1 MGAIRPKVMAV
12 SVAFASR
19 RENLMKTDDP
29 RLEENR
35 KKLVEHTQKI
45 NELKVTVIKSHLIL
59 EQFINEFL
67 DASGKKHAGLKFA
80 EKAKLCQELNPAG
93 IDPPIWTIVTAA
105 NTLRNKVAHTLD
117 QAQIQPQMDQLRAA
131 YLAALTPTQAKE
143 VETLDDVSIASSA
156 CEHCGSYLVV
166 ATDAAQARKKT

>member
-1 MGAIRPKVMAV
+1 MGAIRPNVMAV
-12 SVAFASR
+12 SVAFASG
-19 RENLMKTDDP
+19 RENVVKIDDP

-35 KKLVEHTQKI
+35 KKLVERIQKI
-45 NELKVTVIKSHLIL
+45 NELKVTVLKGHLNL
-59 EQFINEFL
+59 EFL

-80 EKAKLCQELNPAG
+80 EKAKLCQELNPAE
-93 IDPPIWTIVTAA
+93 IDPPVWTIVTAA
-105 NTLRNKVAHTLD
+105 NSLRNKVAHTLD

-143 VETLDDVSIASSA
+143 VETLDDVRIASSA